1 MNNLHA
7 GRLMEP
13 KILLKWK
20 ERAFLKRKSK
30 FDEKLFNV
38 VDKVLKQIFGD
49 TATLTIYKYLEEKYS
64 LKREDISSKP
74 EVFAEGLE
82 AYLNSGASVVA
93 EMILNESSELMLKK
107 TKDKDFFE
115 QLRELKRTFYR

>member
-1 MNNLHA
+1 
-7 GRLMEP
+7 MEL

-20 ERAFLKRKSK
+20 KRAFLKGKSK

-38 VDKVLKQIFGD
+38 VDKVLKQIFGEA
-49 TATLTIYKYLEEKYS
+49 ATLTIYEYLGEKYS
-64 LKREDISSKP
+64 LRREDISSKP

-93 EMILNESSELMLKK
+93 KMILDESSELRLGKAG
-107 TKDKDFFE
+107 DGGFFE
-115 QLRELKRTFYR
+115 QLRELKRAFYR

>member
-1 MNNLHA
+1 
-7 GRLMEP
+7 MEP

-20 ERAFLKRKSK
+20 KRAFLKRKSK

-38 VDKVLKQIFGD
+38 VDKVLKQIFGEA
-49 TATLTIYKYLEEKYS
+49 ATLTIYKYLEEKYS
-64 LKREDISSKP
+64 LKREDILSKP

-93 EMILNESSELMLKK
+93 GMILNESSELRLEKA
-107 TKDKDFFE
+107 KDKVFFE
-115 QLRELKRTFYR
+115 QLRELKRTFR

>member
-1 MNNLHA
+1 
-7 GRLMEP
+7 
-13 KILLKWK
+13 
-20 ERAFLKRKSK
+20 LKRKNK

-49 TATLTIYKYLEEKYS
+49 TATLTIYKYLEENYS
-64 LKREDISSKP
+64 LKREDISGKP

-93 EMILNESSELMLKK
+93 EMILNESSELMLEKA
-107 TKDKDFFE
+107 KDKGFFE

>member
-20 ERAFLKRKSK
+20 ERAFLKRKNK

-115 QLRELKRTFYR
+115 QLRELKRTFR